1 MTLDDRAGFAT
12 GRADRL
18 CRSAGRGMSNNA
30 RNAPYL
36 AVAVKELGKE
46 NEKGER
52 RKKNPFRFS
61 RRDRRRGDGRGWKG
75 RDNIASVEVE
85 EEEEVEGRPWRGAGG
100 PRMWHHLL
108 LFLVLGATPGLG
120 ATPAPG
126 ALHERVKYLEVSE
139 NVRPGTRV
147 GFIDIDSPPY
157 LIAPV
162 PGSPVET
169 DLMIESAT
177 GEIRT
182 RVPLDRET
190 RPSYSLVALPRVRV
204 VITVL
209 DENDNA
215 PTFAVEH
222 VYIEF
227 PENSP
232 RDQRGRDGVLY
243 LDLQIAG
250 TLDREMRSRYHLVIE
265 ALDGGTPPLRSHLH
279 VNVTVQD
286 VNDNP
291 PVFNQTRYDAS
302 VPENATVGTPVLAVN
317 ATDADAG
324 DNGRIEYSINRRQSD
339 REEMFRIDPETGMVY
354 VNKALDFESKER
366 HELVIVARDRG
377 AQPLEASTFLSI
389 RVTDV
394 NDNQPDITV
403 IFLSDDATPKISESA
418 QLGEFVARIS
428 VSDPDSRTEYSNATV
443 TLTGGEGHFGL
454 TTRDNIIYLVV
465 VERPLDREEQSVYE
479 LSVEAT
485 DAGTPPLCA
494 ERTFRLLVTDVNDNA
509 PIFDRERY
517 EAHLLEAS
525 EPGTSVIQV
534 IASDLDE
541 GVNSAVRYSLANAT
555 WFAIDETT
563 GLITTVTHVDCEAN
577 PAPIL
582 LVYATDSGRP
592 PLSSSAT
599 VRVTVH
605 DLNDNEPI
613 FEKPLYNASVPE
625 DLPVGR
631 CFLKNANKLSP
642 RPSEGVL
649 HEPARRGGAASL
661 RPAVRAAVRI
671 CIHPTMTRPGWNKG

>member
-1 MTLDDRAGFAT
+1 
-12 GRADRL
+12 
-18 CRSAGRGMSNNA
+18 
-30 RNAPYL
+30 
-36 AVAVKELGKE
+36 
-46 NEKGER
+46 
-52 RKKNPFRFS
+52 
-61 RRDRRRGDGRGWKG
+61 
-75 RDNIASVEVE
+75 
-85 EEEEVEGRPWRGAGG
+85 
-100 PRMWHHLL
+100 MWHLL

-169 DLMIESAT
+169 DLIIESAT

-215 PTFAVEH
+215 PTFAVDH

-232 RDQRGRDGVLY
+232 RDVKRPLPPAYDPDLGQYTTQRYEIVSGNHGDAFRLSQQRGRDGVLY

-250 TLDREMRSRYHLVIE
+250 SLDREMRSRYHLVIE
-265 ALDGGTPPLRSHLH
+265 ALDGGTPPLRSHLN

-377 AQPLEASTFLSI
+377 AQPLEASTFFSI
-389 RVTDV
+389 HVTDV

-509 PIFDRERY
+509 PKFEHERY

-534 IASDLDE
+534 FATDLDE

-563 GLITTVTHVDCEAN
+563 GIITTVTHVDCEAN

-582 LVYATDSGRP
+582 VVYATDSGRP

-613 FEKPLYNASVPE
+613 FEKPLYNATVPE
-625 DLPVGR
+625 NMPVGR
-631 CFLKNANKLSP
+631 CFLKVGLRKSLFSPAARHENVKL
-642 RPSEGVL
+642 
-649 HEPARRGGAASL
+649 RRSHT
-661 RPAVRAAVRI
+661 V
-671 CIHPTMTRPGWNKG
+671 TRFKNEYQK

>member
-1 MTLDDRAGFAT
+1 MTRDDRTGFAT

-18 CRSAGRGMSNNA
+18 CRLSGRGSNT
-30 RNAPYL
+30 RNVPYL
-36 AVAVKELGKE
+36 AFVEELGKE
-46 NEKGER
+46 NGKGG
-52 RKKNPFRFS
+52 RKKKEGKKKRRGRSARTEEEDTRTRQVRGIRFALH
-61 RRDRRRGDGRGWKG
+61 RDRRPRRRGWKG
-75 RDNIASVEVE
+75 RDNIASVEEGEEE

-100 PRMWHHLL
+100 PRMWHLL
-108 LFLVLGATPGLG
+108 LFLVLGATLGLG

-169 DLMIESAT
+169 DLIIESAT

-215 PTFAVEH
+215 PTFA
-222 VYIEF
+222 
-227 PENSP
+227 
-232 RDQRGRDGVLY
+232 
-243 LDLQIAG
+243 
-250 TLDREMRSRYHLVIE
+250 
-265 ALDGGTPPLRSHLH
+265 PPLRSHLN

-324 DNGRIEYSINRRQSD
+324 DNSRIEYSINRRQSD

-509 PIFDRERY
+509 PKFEHERY

-534 IASDLDE
+534 FATDLDE

-582 LVYATDSGRP
+582 VVYATDSGRP

-613 FEKPLYNASVPE
+613 FEKPLYNATVPE
-625 DLPVGR
+625 DMPVGR
-631 CFLKNANKLSP
+631 CFLKVGLRKSFFSP
-642 RPSEGVL
+642 A
-649 HEPARRGGAASL
+649 ARD
-661 RPAVRAAVRI
+661 
-671 CIHPTMTRPGWNKG
+671 

>member
-1 MTLDDRAGFAT
+1 MRALCLCNSITAHCVRACGYHATHTIYRVHDDNNDDGDGNDDAKVQHGTDQGHNSCVCVTGFQSNLSSIIERHVLGMET
-12 GRADRL
+12 DEKMS
-18 CRSAGRGMSNNA
+18 RSARDLSTPSISRG
-30 RNAPYL
+30 Y
-36 AVAVKELGKE
+36 
-46 NEKGER
+46 
-52 RKKNPFRFS
+52 
-61 RRDRRRGDGRGWKG
+61 RRGRST
-75 RDNIASVEVE
+75 RTE
-85 EEEEVEGRPWRGAGG
+85 EED
-100 PRMWHHLL
+100 
-108 LFLVLGATPGLG
+108 T
-120 ATPAPG
+120 
-126 ALHERVKYLEVSE
+126 
-139 NVRPGTRV
+139 
-147 GFIDIDSPPY
+147 
-157 LIAPV
+157 
-162 PGSPVET
+162 
-169 DLMIESAT
+169 
-177 GEIRT
+177 RT
-182 RVPLDRET
+182 RQIRGI
-190 RPSYSLVALPRVRV
+190 R
-204 VITVL
+204 
-209 DENDNA
+209 
-215 PTFAVEH
+215 
-222 VYIEF
+222 
-227 PENSP
+227 
-232 RDQRGRDGVLY
+232 QRGRDGVLY

-250 TLDREMRSRYHLVIE
+250 SLDREMRSRYHLVIE
-265 ALDGGTPPLRSHLH
+265 ALDGGTPPLRSHLN

-291 PVFNQTRYDAS
+291 PVFNQTRYDAN

-509 PIFDRERY
+509 PKFEHERY

-525 EPGTSVIQV
+525 EPRTSVIQV
-534 IASDLDE
+534 FATDLDE

-582 LVYATDSGRP
+582 VVYATDSGRP

-613 FEKPLYNASVPE
+613 FEKPLYNATVPE
-625 DLPVGR
+625 NMPVGR
-631 CFLKNANKLSP
+631 CFLKHVDPVLSK
-642 RPSEGVL
+642 
-649 HEPARRGGAASL
+649 
-661 RPAVRAAVRI
+661 
-671 CIHPTMTRPGWNKG
+671 M